1 MCHAGECQPIESFET
16 MTDDNDLENISE
28 INVMKLDFNDIMTN
42 TKLEIEIGHISLDEI
57 SKEKVE
63 CQPQDPVIET
73 KPWKCSEVD
82 IEELKIQSARKR
94 NGPILNSVTQIISIG
109 TLFKYESPS

>member
-63 CQPQDPVIET
+63 CQPQDPV
-73 KPWKCSEVD
+73 
-82 IEELKIQSARKR
+82 
-94 NGPILNSVTQIISIG
+94 
-109 TLFKYESPS
+109 Y